1 MSLPPSLF
9 VAGDSWIHALD
20 PRVKLSF
27 ALLSTIALL
36 SLDSLH
42 VSVPLGLVFALFLA
56 FCHVIL
62 LAARAPIAQ
71 LGWAWRLILPV
82 TIMIP
87 LLWPL
92 FAAADGPTLLQLG
105 PLAVTWT
112 GIWQGVA
119 AALRVDAMAFAFF
132 VWLFTTD
139 QTEMVLGF
147 VGLGMPYEWGLTLA
161 IALRYVPTLHTAME
175 RVLDAQ
181 RARGLVISHTNPV
194 QAARAYIPALVPML
208 IGALRTAEHLSRALE
223 ARAFGAPGRRR
234 TSRRRLKFSLLD
246 GVALAVMVAVWGAIL
261 ALRAVTGAS

>member
-1 MSLPPSLF
+1 VSLPPSLF

-20 PRVKLSF
+20 PRVKLGF

-36 SLDSLH
+36 SLDSL
-42 VSVPLGLVFALFLA
+42 LLFALFLV

-62 LAARAPIAQ
+62 LSARVPIAQ

-82 TIMIP
+82 TILIP
-87 LLWPL
+87 VLWPL
-92 FAAADGPTLLQLG
+92 FATADGPILFQLG
-105 PLAVTWT
+105 PLTVTWT
-112 GIWQGVA
+112 GIWQGLA

-147 VGLGMPYEWGLTLA
+147 VGMGMPYEWGLTLA
-161 IALRYVPTLHTAME
+161 IALRYVPTLHTVLE

-208 IGALRTAEHLSRALE
+208 IGALRTAEHLSRAME

-234 TSRRRLKFSLLD
+234 TSRRRLRFSFLD
-246 GVALAVMVAVWGAIL
+246 GAVSAVVVAAWGVILAARVVWGFGKGPLI
-261 ALRAVTGAS
+261 